1 VVGLQATSRAMG
13 RERLHSRLGGR
24 RGFAGNSRGRGMSG
38 REVADVEEQPDET
51 RRASRKLEPLRL
63 QYIYRDEKVFRFWTN
78 ENDRYSNF

>member
-1 VVGLQATSRAMG
+1 
-13 RERLHSRLGGR
+13 
-24 RGFAGNSRGRGMSG
+24 MSG